1 MSNIPS
7 QHQDFLALFW
17 VQFLGA
23 FNDNLVKNAV
33 AILISY
39 RLVADAD
46 AGLWLSVAAGLFIA
60 PFVFISPWAGRLAD
74 QLDKVWLIR
83 IIKLSEIVL
92 ALIAAWAL
100 MSQHLVGLLV
110 AVTAL
115 GVQSACFGPIKYAIV
130 PDRVPR
136 QQWMQA
142 NAWFSGSTF
151 VAILLGTLL
160 GGLGALNH
168 VSLML
173 LGFGVLVV
181 ALSGAWASFQ
191 IEPRTKVSWLS
202 AGRLARSVGYWA
214 SFLAVW
220 QGWHDGRGRL
230 VIAISLFWFIGATLL
245 SQLPFWV
252 QLLGGNEQV
261 AVLWLAGFALSFGVG
276 VALRSLQKNA
286 GWRQQGLWLFL
297 MALVLAEAAWLSYH
311 ISPHAVDVLV
321 PSEFFSSVTHL
332 RISIDLALIA
342 LLGGLYTVPLYT
354 QLQRQVSINQRSQAF
369 ALNNVLNA
377 LWMVLSAV
385 GLMLGYSLGLTWPVI
400 AAVLAFIMGI
410 MALWVTWQFWQSNW
424 LVISE
429 TTRG

>member
-1 MSNIPS
+1 M

-83 IIKLSEIVL
+83 IIKLSEIAL

-160 GGLGALNH
+160 GGLGALND

-173 LGFGVLVV
+173 LGLGVLVV
-181 ALSGAWASFQ
+181 ALIGAWASFQ

-202 AGRLARSVGYWA
+202 AGRLARK
-214 SFLAVW
+214 
-220 QGWHDGRGRL
+220 GRIR
-230 VIAISLFWFIGATLL
+230 
-245 SQLPFWV
+245 
-252 QLLGGNEQV
+252 
-261 AVLWLAGFALSFGVG
+261 
-276 VALRSLQKNA
+276 
-286 GWRQQGLWLFL
+286 
-297 MALVLAEAAWLSYH
+297 
-311 ISPHAVDVLV
+311 
-321 PSEFFSSVTHL
+321 
-332 RISIDLALIA
+332 
-342 LLGGLYTVPLYT
+342 
-354 QLQRQVSINQRSQAF
+354 
-369 ALNNVLNA
+369 
-377 LWMVLSAV
+377 
-385 GLMLGYSLGLTWPVI
+385 
-400 AAVLAFIMGI
+400 
-410 MALWVTWQFWQSNW
+410 
-424 LVISE
+424 
-429 TTRG
+429 